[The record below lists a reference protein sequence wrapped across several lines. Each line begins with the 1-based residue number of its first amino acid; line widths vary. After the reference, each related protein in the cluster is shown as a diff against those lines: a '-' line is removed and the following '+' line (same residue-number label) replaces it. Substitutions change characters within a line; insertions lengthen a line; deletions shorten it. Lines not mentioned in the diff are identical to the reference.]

1 VFGVLGTNVWES
13 GRWPA
18 LALLAGALLLTAAAT
33 GGAQVLRV
41 RPGHSAG

>member
-1 VFGVLGTNVWES
+1 V
-13 GRWPA
+13 
-18 LALLAGALLLTAAAT
+18 LAGALLLTAAAT